1 MGATSRP
8 AEWAQP
14 IYREGVPNLF
24 KVTDHV
30 YRSAQPTAAG
40 MNNLEALGIRTV
52 INLRAFH
59 SDRDEIAGT
68 TLLNGELSVKTW
80 HIEDEDVVRVLRI
93 LKDPERGPYLVH
105 CQHGADRT
113 GTMIAMYRMV
123 IQGWSKEK
131 AVDEFVNGGYGF
143 HPMWKNILEYLQ
155 NVNVEKIQSAVHN

>member
-1 MGATSRP
+1 MTGPAMFAIILAMQARRQDLHKISLLLLTTLLIGATSRP

-24 KVTDHV
+24 KVTDQV

-40 MNNLEALGIRTV
+40 MNSLEAIGIRTV

-80 HIEDEDVVRVLRI
+80 HIEDEDVVRVL
-93 LKDPERGPYLVH
+93 
-105 CQHGADRT
+105 A
-113 GTMIAMYRMV
+113 
-123 IQGWSKEK
+123 S
-131 AVDEFVNGGYGF
+131 
-143 HPMWKNILEYLQ
+143 
-155 NVNVEKIQSAVHN
+155 